1 LLSSK
6 IAVFILLA
14 GLTSAYAQTGG
25 ELRVPSPDWREQII
39 YFVMLDRFSDGDPRN
54 NNQGAGEYD
63 PAKTSHYSGG
73 DLPGLAGKIPYIKG
87 LGATAVWITPP
98 VAHQWWNMAVKYGGY
113 HGYWGENLMAV
124 DKHFGSLADMQDLS
138 RSLHGEGMYL
148 IQDIVLN
155 HLGNYFSYD
164 PLLWNARDPAQ
175 GYRSEAVTRQ
185 GDAPSQPPFN
195 RNDARDPEQ
204 AALGIYHWTPDIRDY
219 SDPEQ
224 VLNWQLA
231 GLDDLNTENPRVRE
245 ALRRSYGYWIRQAG
259 VDGFR
264 VDTAFHVPPACF
276 RDFLYSD
283 DALQPGIMRVAA
295 AAGRGN
301 FLVFGEGFGIDKPYE
316 KKQSAKIESYV
327 RAGGMPGMIN
337 FPLYGSGLDIFAK
350 GHPTREMRYR
360 IETMMRAHKSPH
372 LMPSFVDNHDVDR
385 FLSGGS
391 EAALKQNLLMIMT
404 LPGIPVIYYGT
415 EQGFTEQRA
424 AMFKTGYGSGG
435 RDHFDENAP
444 LYRSIRSMT
453 DLRRSNKVFTRGSP
467 TVLKDNAAGAGVF
480 AYRMRYGEEQALVVF
495 NTADSESLLDNLDTG
510 LPAGSEWRVAFTLN
524 PFQEKLTVGGNGRL
538 SAALP
543 ARSGIVLVPG
553 ARGAGK
559 AGAGDSLRI
568 DALPAVVE
576 GDSLAVSGR
585 NDNSEPFLLVMDG
598 DLTRA
603 VLVTPEAGG
612 RWRAQFPIDSL
623 MDESVS
629 HQLAAW
635 HAETAAASA
644 AHIFRAR
651 KKWRMLMT
659 AQDSPDD
666 DTGRSGHLRYPT
678 DAGWGVNRQCD
689 IEKVSVARSG
699 GALRIEIRLRG
710 MTTLW
715 GPPNGF
721 DHAAVTAFL
730 EMPGRAGGQRVMPLQ
745 NGDLP
750 VGMRWH
756 YRLRVHGWSNAWS
769 GSEGA
774 GPGNEGRVLSPGAKI
789 EADADSRTLVITLP
803 AGALGYPASLSGA
816 KLYLNTWDYAEGY
829 RPLSPEGGPM
839 AFGGGKPEDT
849 KVMDETAV
857 LTLP

>member
-1 LLSSK
+1 
-6 IAVFILLA
+6 
-14 GLTSAYAQTGG
+14 
-25 ELRVPSPDWREQII
+25 
-39 YFVMLDRFSDGDPRN
+39 
-54 NNQGAGEYD
+54 
-63 PAKTSHYSGG
+63 
-73 DLPGLAGKIPYIKG
+73 
-87 LGATAVWITPP
+87 
-98 VAHQWWNMAVKYGGY
+98 
-113 HGYWGENLMAV
+113 
-124 DKHFGSLADMQDLS
+124 
-138 RSLHGEGMYL
+138 MYL

-155 HLGNYFSYD
+155 HVGNYFSYD
-164 PLLWNARDPAQ
+164 PLLRDPRAPAQ

-185 GDAPSQPPFN
+185 GSAPSQPPFN
-195 RNDARDPEQ
+195 LNDARDPEQ
-204 AALGIYHWTPDIRDY
+204 AALGIYHWTPDIGDY
-219 SDPEQ
+219 SDPQQ

-245 ALRRSYGYWIRQAG
+245 ALRRSYGYWLREAG

-283 DALQPGIMRVAA
+283 DALQPGIMRAA
-295 AAGRGN
+295 AATGRSN
-301 FLVFGEGFGIDKPYE
+301 FHVFGEGFGIDKPYE

-337 FPLYGSGLDIFAK
+337 FPLYGTGINVFAK

-360 IETMMRAHKSPH
+360 IETMMRVHKNPH
-372 LMPSFVDNHDVDR
+372 LMPSFVDNHDVNR
-385 FLSGGS
+385 FLADGS
-391 EAALKQNLLMIMT
+391 EAGLKQNLLLIMT

-424 AMFKTGYGSGG
+424 AMFKTGYGAGG

-444 LYRSIRSMT
+444 LYRSIRSMA
-453 DLRRSNKVFTRGSP
+453 DLRKSSKVFTHGVP
-467 TVLKDNAAGAGVF
+467 TVLKDNAAGPGAF
-480 AYRMRYGEEQALVVF
+480 AYRMRYGGEQALVLF
-495 NTADSESLLDNLDTG
+495 NTADSGSLLENLDTG
-510 LPAGSEWRVAFTLN
+510 LPAGSEWRVVFTLN
-524 PFQEKLTVGGNGRL
+524 PFTEKLTVGGNSRL
-538 SAALP
+538 STALP

-559 AGAGDSLRI
+559 ALTHDSLRM

-576 GDSLAVSGR
+576 GDSLTIGGN
-585 NDNSEPFLLVMDG
+585 NDNAAPFLLVMDG

-603 VLVTPEAGG
+603 VRVAPEADG

-623 MDESVS
+623 MDESVP
-629 HQLAAW
+629 HQLVAW
-635 HAETAAASA
+635 QAETAAASA
-644 AHIFRAR
+644 AQEFRAR
-651 KKWRMLMT
+651 KKWRPVLT
-659 AQDSPDD
+659 VQDPRDD
-666 DTGRSGHLRYPT
+666 DAGRGGNMRYPA

-689 IEKVSVARSG
+689 IEKVSVERSG
-699 GALRIEIRLRG
+699 GALRITVRLRG

-730 EMPGRAGGQRVMPLQ
+730 EMPGRAGGLRVMPLQ

-750 VGMRWH
+750 DGMRWH
-756 YRLRVHGWSNAWS
+756 YRLRVHGWSNVWS

-774 GPGNEGRVLSPGAKI
+774 GAGNEGRVLSPGAKI
-789 EADADSRTLVITLP
+789 ESDADSHTLIITLP
-803 AGALGYPASLSGA
+803 AGTLGYPASLSGA

-829 RPLSPEGGPM
+829 RPLLPEGGPM

-857 LTLP
+857 LILP